1 MTHMKKVLIS
11 FLALATI
18 GLISFSTP
26 QLAAAQWNNGVQ
38 GGATS
43 ARGVDQPTELFG
55 DGGMFQKVSNILL
68 YIIGAVSVIMI
79 IFGGFRYVTSGGNS
93 DNITTAKNTIL
104 YAIVGIVV
112 ALLAYAAV
120 QFVITS
126 FATGGGTGTG
136 ATGF

>member
-1 MTHMKKVLIS
+1 M
-11 FLALATI
+11 
-18 GLISFSTP
+18 
-26 QLAAAQWNNGVQ
+26 Q